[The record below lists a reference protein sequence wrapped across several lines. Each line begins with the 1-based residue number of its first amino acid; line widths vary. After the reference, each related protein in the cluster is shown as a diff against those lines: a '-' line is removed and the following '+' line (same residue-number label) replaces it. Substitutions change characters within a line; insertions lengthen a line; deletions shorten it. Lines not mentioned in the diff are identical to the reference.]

1 MLFPSCFASYRAVS
15 RLDWSSCFKIIQGIA
30 KGLHCLHKHHILYM
44 DLNPANIL
52 VRSDMNPVV
61 INFGS
66 SIVLDRDDDKVT
78 GDAVAGTL

>member
-1 MLFPSCFASYRAVS
+1 
-15 RLDWSSCFKIIQGIA
+15 
-30 KGLHCLHKHHILYM
+30 M

-52 VRSDMNPVV
+52 VRSDMNPVI